1 MNKIRIIF
9 ILFSL
14 LIVIE
19 SVAQTQ
25 TDWSPVVWRATN
37 DTLSVTMS
45 YDDSIPAVERYM
57 LFSVV
62 KSLSPDSSQLLWSI
76 NENDSMMY
84 GVFTDGSYN
93 KHSGF
98 IHKQT
103 NLDFSQW
110 KVFVYQQGCA
120 TDTNKQYSLHIGA
133 LDSVPSNIM
142 IPEYLF
148 FSSTMKPKQKMAI
161 QTYLA
166 IKYGIT
172 LDYAPYLTGEY
183 DTIWNPKTEEKYYHR
198 VIGIGYDT
206 ISTLLQTE
214 SKSACPNPI
223 TLYDYS
229 ISSGGYT
236 LCGDNDKTLEWIS
249 YEYGGFRVDRS
260 WRVRSNQPPFVLSF
274 DPTILQHADTIV
286 LAILDNDNQI
296 ISNTLP
302 DSIDMFGKLYFT
314 MDSNAADFTFWT
326 NEISNSQTKRKRATN
341 NNQDGRDVVQISYL
355 QNVGGI
361 EFASQGILTPD
372 LYKMYDSTGRLV
384 SDAPVVFGSARI
396 SSNNLPA
403 GVYHVEAL
411 CNNVVIGYT
420 KIIIL

>member
-1 MNKIRIIF
+1 MNYPFF
-9 ILFSL
+9 ILFLILSCPIILFNL

-25 TDWSPVVWRATN
+25 TYWSPVVWRATS
-37 DTLSVTMS
+37 DTLSITMS

-84 GVFTDGSYN
+84 GVFTDGNYN

-148 FSSTMKPKQKMAI
+148 FSSTMKLKQKMAI

-166 IKYGIT
+166 IKYGIMSIPT
-172 LDYAPYLTGEY
+172 FLVFKDGKVSQTAVGMR
-183 DTIWNPKTEEKYYHR
+183 DKEE
-198 VIGIGYDT
+198 
-206 ISTLLQTE
+206 L
-214 SKSACPNPI
+214 I
-223 TLYDYS
+223 TL
-229 ISSGGYT
+229 
-236 LCGDNDKTLEWIS
+236 
-249 YEYGGFRVDRS
+249 
-260 WRVRSNQPPFVLSF
+260 
-274 DPTILQHADTIV
+274 
-286 LAILDNDNQI
+286 
-296 ISNTLP
+296 
-302 DSIDMFGKLYFT
+302 
-314 MDSNAADFTFWT
+314 
-326 NEISNSQTKRKRATN
+326 
-341 NNQDGRDVVQISYL
+341 
-355 QNVGGI
+355 I
-361 EFASQGILTPD
+361 E
-372 LYKMYDSTGRLV
+372 K
-384 SDAPVVFGSARI
+384 
-396 SSNNLPA
+396 
-403 GVYHVEAL
+403 
-411 CNNVVIGYT
+411 
-420 KIIIL
+420 